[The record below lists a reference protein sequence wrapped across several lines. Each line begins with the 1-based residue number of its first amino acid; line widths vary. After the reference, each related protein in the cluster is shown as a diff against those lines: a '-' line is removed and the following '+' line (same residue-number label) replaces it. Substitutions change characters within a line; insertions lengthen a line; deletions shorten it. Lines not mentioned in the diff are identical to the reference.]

1 VVATCQALVLRYG
14 GFLFPATSPGVPSQM
29 LFGKI
34 HLLGIWGMLFGKN
47 KVLHLP
53 NNIGAVPAA
62 QDPLTKL

>member
-1 VVATCQALVLRYG
+1 
-14 GFLFPATSPGVPSQM
+14 M

-34 HLLGIWGMLFGKN
+34 HLLPNLVDIVWQN
-47 KVLHLP
+47 QVLHLP